1 MKKLFLLISFFIIV
15 ILRTDAQCSSLDSI
29 KYEKAYNY
37 IVNDSVMIGKTIFI
51 SKKLTDPFFL
61 LFSKCFE
68 ENRTNLELMRKLY
81 EKDMNC
87 NPINKNPCLKS
98 VYFKVK
104 YIKSADMF
112 LEFSEIIEN
121 SLFVSIRTNL
131 FHDHNFEQT
140 YHYYFYFDDNGAI
153 LRVSKEMMY
162 GL

>member
-1 MKKLFLLISFFIIV
+1 
-15 ILRTDAQCSSLDSI
+15 
-29 KYEKAYNY
+29 
-37 IVNDSVMIGKTIFI
+37 
-51 SKKLTDPFFL
+51 
-61 LFSKCFE
+61 
-68 ENRTNLELMRKLY
+68 MRKLY
-81 EKDMNC
+81 EKDLNR